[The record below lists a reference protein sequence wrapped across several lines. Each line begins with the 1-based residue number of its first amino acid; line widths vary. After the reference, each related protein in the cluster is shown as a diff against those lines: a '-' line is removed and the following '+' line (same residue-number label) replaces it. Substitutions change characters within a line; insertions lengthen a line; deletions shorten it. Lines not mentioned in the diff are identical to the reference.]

1 MIEDEFQP
9 NTEPSGSLDP
19 PSRKP
24 PTAVGTAGSD
34 SNPDDRRYSVVTVV
48 AKPNALGRFLSR
60 AFDMID
66 EAADKVATVLHIGP
80 PRTGT

>member
-9 NTEPSGSLDP
+9 KSDPFGSLDP

-24 PTAVGTAGSD
+24 PTVVGAAAAGSG
-34 SNPDDRRYSVVTVV
+34 PDDRRHSVVRVEAT
-48 AKPNALGRFLSR
+48 PNALGRFLSR

-66 EAADKVATVLHIGP
+66 EAADTVADALHIGP
-80 PRTGT
+80 PRSGA

>member
-9 NTEPSGSLDP
+9 KTDPFGSLDP

-24 PTAVGTAGSD
+24 PTVVGAAGSG
-34 SNPDDRRYSVVTVV
+34 SGPDDGRYSVVSVEAT
-48 AKPNALGRFLSR
+48 PNALGRFLSR

-66 EAADKVATVLHIGP
+66 EAADTIAAALHIGP
-80 PRTGT
+80 PRSGA

>member
-9 NTEPSGSLDP
+9 KTDPFGSLDP

-24 PTAVGTAGSD
+24 PTAVSSANSGSG
-34 SNPDDRRYSVVTVV
+34 PDDRRHSVVSVEAT
-48 AKPNALGRFLSR
+48 PNALGRFLTR

-66 EAADKVATVLHIGP
+66 EAADTVADALHIGP
-80 PRTGT
+80 PRSGA

>member
-9 NTEPSGSLDP
+9 KTDPFGSLDP

-24 PTAVGTAGSD
+24 PTAVGAANSGSD
-34 SNPDDRRYSVVTVV
+34 PDDRRHSVVSVV
-48 AKPNALGRFLSR
+48 ATPNALGRFLSR

-66 EAADKVATVLHIGP
+66 EAADTIANALHFGP
-80 PRTGT
+80 PRSGA